1 MEVMIRTE
9 HFEKLPGPSVRGVL
23 SVPGWG
29 GLGRNQPGDP
39 ERKVLVHMFLRDASP
54 LPKISSGTS
63 RGYLENTVLNV
74 KVWRLQADS
83 CIPGS
88 AESTALLC
96 AVY

>member
-1 MEVMIRTE
+1 MNLSADFVAGTALGEPQSVDFVAGTALGE
-9 HFEKLPGPSVRGVL
+9 PGSADFV
-23 SVPGWG
+23 
-29 GLGRNQPGDP
+29 
-39 ERKVLVHMFLRDASP
+39 P